1 MSATYASSGLQFGA
15 SEKLH
20 ARIIGIDV
28 FRFFAIV
35 GVVFIH
41 ASDKTT
47 LGNAFDLASRFSVP
61 FFFIVAGYFAGLRPD
76 LSFSRTLRS
85 VAKRI
90 ILSYLVWLSLYVV
103 YSGYDLRQLTSIRD
117 LASLLIY
124 AGPGWHLW
132 FLPSLAFGTLM
143 LSIVGRSGELR
154 SLVGL
159 AVAIYLAGLA
169 IGPYARIVFSVSDLG
184 IHPRNGLFF
193 GFPFMVLGYWV
204 GRTGWNGWSFSTGAL
219 LYFGGLMH
227 GRGGQ
232 LALHHAG
239 GSQLRRFGGN
249 GADGGRRLLDGAQA
263 PRSGYRAPHRPSRK
277 VQFGNVRQP
286 SRNHVRG
293 SALGERHG
301 LYVRVRGRRADSRF
315 GGRPGGCLRTISAC
329 SAHPAIGSVRARSD
343 EARGEAED
351 AGLRLRVAG
360 RPREPLGQLRP
371 QAFDPTALVA
381 DPVPAGDKRS

>member
-1 MSATYASSGLQFGA
+1 MSVAYASSGPQFGA

-47 LGNAFDLASRFSVP
+47 LGNAFDLSSRFSVP

-90 ILSYLVWLSLYVV
+90 ILPYLVWLSLYVV
-103 YSGYDLRQLTSIRD
+103 YSGYDLWQLTSIRN

-159 AVAIYLAGLA
+159 WPSRSISRASPSAPMHALSSPCPISASTLVTACSSGS
-169 IGPYARIVFSVSDLG
+169 RSWC
-184 IHPRNGLFF
+184 
-193 GFPFMVLGYWV
+193 WV
-204 GRTGWNGWSFSTGAL
+204 TGWGA
-219 LYFGGLMH
+219 
-227 GRGGQ
+227 RGGM
-232 LALHHAG
+232 AG
-239 GSQLRRFGGN
+239 HFQ
-249 GADGGRRLLDGAQA
+249 
-263 PRSGYRAPHRPSRK
+263 
-277 VQFGNVRQP
+277 
-286 SRNHVRG
+286 
-293 SALGERHG
+293 
-301 LYVRVRGRRADSRF
+301 RVRCS
-315 GGRPGGCLRTISAC
+315 ISA
-329 SAHPAIGSVRARSD
+329 GSC
-343 EARGEAED
+343 
-351 AGLRLRVAG
+351 
-360 RPREPLGQLRP
+360 
-371 QAFDPTALVA
+371 
-381 DPVPAGDKRS
+381 